1 MVIERISVKTL
12 RQEVYDQLRDKIIS
26 AEILPGETVS
36 LRGLAEKFGVS
47 LMPVREALWQL
58 ESEGIIVI
66 ESNKRIRVNSLTA
79 KEMEEALRLRLL
91 LESTAAER
99 ACDLRPE
106 EAIAQVR
113 GILKAME
120 ASLDRPKIYMRR
132 NTQFHF
138 SIYAY
143 SDSPLLL
150 EMLNRLWARVFPYSY
165 TYAIVNQDK
174 TDAMRSHGEMFEA
187 FVARDK
193 KRLTDALRQD
203 LERAARLI
211 IPALERNVPELR
223 KGQGSR
229 GQLNRRGLR
238 HIKFTGGASTAS
250 PGPEVC
256 KDAMGGRNT

>member
-26 AEILPGETVS
+26 AEILPGEAVS

-58 ESEGIIVI
+58 ESERIIVI

-106 EAIAQVR
+106 EAVPKVR
-113 GILKAME
+113 SILEAME

-165 TYAIVNQDK
+165 TYAILNQDK
-174 TDAMRSHGEMFEA
+174 TEAMRSHWEMFGA
-187 FVARDK
+187 FAERDK
-193 KRLTDALRQD
+193 KRLSNALRQD

-211 IPALERNVPELR
+211 IPALEQRAPEPR
-223 KGQGSR
+223 KELGGR
-229 GQLNRRGLR
+229 GRLNRRGAR
-238 HIKFTGGASTAS
+238 HAENTGGARGAF
-250 PGPEVC
+250 PGPE
-256 KDAMGGRNT
+256 AGGAP

>member
-58 ESEGIIVI
+58 ESERIIVI
-66 ESNKRIRVNSLTA
+66 ESNKRIRVNTLTA

-99 ACDLRPE
+99 ACDLRSE
-106 EAIAQVR
+106 EVIQKVR
-113 GILKAME
+113 GILEAME

-138 SIYAY
+138 SIYAC

-150 EMLNRLWARVFPYSY
+150 EMLNRLWARVFPYVY
-165 TYAIVNQDK
+165 TFAILNQDK
-174 TDAMRSHGEMFEA
+174 ADAMKAHRQMLEA
-187 FVARDK
+187 FVDRDK
-193 KRLTDALRQD
+193 KRLVDALRQD
-203 LERAARLI
+203 LEQAAEII
-211 IPALERNVPELR
+211 IPVLERR
-223 KGQGSR
+223 
-229 GQLNRRGLR
+229 
-238 HIKFTGGASTAS
+238 ASES
-250 PGPEVC
+250 Q
-256 KDAMGGRNT
+256 KDQGGRGRSNHEGVSRAKRAGRTHGKARTNLLEPVAKV

>member
-58 ESEGIIVI
+58 ESEKIIVI
-66 ESNKRIRVNSLTA
+66 ESNKRIRVNTLTA

-91 LESTAAER
+91 LESTSAER

-106 EAIAQVR
+106 EAVPKIR
-113 GILKAME
+113 EILEAMG
-120 ASLDRPKIYMRR
+120 SSVDRPKIYMRR

-150 EMLNRLWARVFPYSY
+150 DMLNRLWARVFPYVF
-165 TYAIVNQDK
+165 TYAISNQDK
-174 TDAMRSHGEMFEA
+174 TDAMRSHWQMFEA
-187 FVARDK
+187 FAERDK

-203 LERAARLI
+203 LEQAARRI
-211 IPALERNVPELR
+211 IPALEQRAAE
-223 KGQGSR
+223 SR
-229 GQLNRRGLR
+229 RERR
-238 HIKFTGGASTAS
+238 
-250 PGPEVC
+250 
-256 KDAMGGRNT
+256 

>member
-1 MVIERISVKTL
+1 MAIERISVKTL

-58 ESEGIIVI
+58 ESERIIVI
-66 ESNKRIRVNSLTA
+66 ESNKRIRVNTLTA
-79 KEMEEALRLRLL
+79 KEMKEALSLRLL
-91 LESTAAER
+91 LESTAAEK

-106 EAIAQVR
+106 EAVPKVR
-113 GILKAME
+113 GILEAME

-150 EMLNRLWARVFPYSY
+150 DMLNRLWARVFPYSY
-165 TYAIVNQDK
+165 TYAILNQDK
-174 TDAMRSHGEMFEA
+174 TEAMRSHWEMFGA
-187 FVARDK
+187 FAERDK
-193 KRLTDALRQD
+193 KRLTNALRQD

-211 IPALERNVPELR
+211 IPALEQRTPE
-223 KGQGSR
+223 SR
-229 GQLNRRGLR
+229 REYRGRGRVNRRGAGDAGN
-238 HIKFTGGASTAS
+238 TGGAREAF
-250 PGPEVC
+250 PGPET
-256 KDAMGGRNT
+256 GETG